1 MTRGSRHGFDRS
13 EWQSR
18 AHEFA
23 SRGEA
28 RPNARLT
35 EAKVRDIRRNVHGLT
50 AKQWAERLGVHIR
63 TVEAVRSYSNW
74 RHVA

>member
-1 MTRGSRHGFDRS
+1 MTRGSRHGIDRM
-13 EWQSR
+13 EWKTR
-18 AHEFA
+18 ASEFA

-35 EAKVRDIRRNVHGLT
+35 EETVRDIRRNVHGLT
-50 AKQWAERLGVHIR
+50 AKQWSERLGVHIR
-63 TVEAVRSYSNW
+63 TVEAVRSYRNW

>member
-1 MTRGSRHGFDRS
+1 MTRGSRHGIDRR
-13 EWQSR
+13 EWQSIAR
-18 AHEFA
+18 EFV

-35 EAKVRDIRRNVHGLT
+35 EATVRDILRNVHGLT
-50 AKQWAERLGVHIR
+50 ARQWSERLGVHIR
-63 TVEAVRSYSNW
+63 TVEAVRSYLNW